1 MPNRCDTVAWEPC
14 LNKYGIQDWKLHS
27 QFSQRM
33 RCNVTRTTT
42 PTLVV
47 CLWGVSILEIKQGRI
62 LIQILYFLPR
72 QRLVRGAHPR
82 SDGDR
87 PMFLGRLSRSG
98 PAGLE
103 NMRAEVR
110 KDST

>member
-1 MPNRCDTVAWEPC
+1 M
-14 LNKYGIQDWKLHS
+14 
-27 QFSQRM
+27 
-33 RCNVTRTTT
+33 
-42 PTLVV
+42 
-47 CLWGVSILEIKQGRI
+47 

-103 NMRAEVR
+103 NTRRGEKR
-110 KDST
+110 